1 MQAAAAATFGR
12 FRRAWEEVDDG
23 NTVRGMGRDW
33 EALCIEGNIFLG
45 IGGGGRKKNSGC
57 MVGVGGQDSLPYRR
71 RGEGDGGGGG
81 GAELG
86 VLLKTVCG
94 VASSP
99 PRCQAK
105 KTYRQTG

>member
-1 MQAAAAATFGR
+1 M
-12 FRRAWEEVDDG
+12 
-23 NTVRGMGRDW
+23 
-33 EALCIEGNIFLG
+33 
-45 IGGGGRKKNSGC
+45 
-57 MVGVGGQDSLPYRR
+57 PYRR
-71 RGEGDGGGGG
+71 RRRGGDGGGGG

-105 KTYRQTG
+105 KNLDGIKLERFFLWEIVVGGGFERVAWMEPVQI

>member
-1 MQAAAAATFGR
+1 MGVYTGSGR
-12 FRRAWEEVDDG
+12 AGIVALQEE
-23 NTVRGMGRDW
+23 
-33 EALCIEGNIFLG
+33 EG
-45 IGGGGRKKNSGC
+45 
-57 MVGVGGQDSLPYRR
+57 
-71 RGEGDGGGGG
+71 EDGGGGG

-105 KTYRQTG
+105 KKLIDRRDKTWAVFFVGDHCGRRV